1 MKKVLFFLTVSLLMC
16 VQVQA
21 QMMNAALHIA
31 DHAIRVDPKS
41 AQKVMKKE
49 SFKKLTRKGDIIYF
63 ESKKLSSDAMMIL
76 SGDYVDY
83 LKFLFPNMPSPREVD
98 AAVFHCGYRFVGGD
112 GPDRRYRKGPLVLY
126 TSRIY
131 DNPNYVFGFVIKYEP
146 EF

>member
-1 MKKVLFFLTVSLLMC
+1 MKKVLLLFLVTFLMC
-16 VQVQA
+16 VQTQA

-31 DHAIRVDPKS
+31 DYAIRVDPKS

-63 ESKKLSSDAMMIL
+63 TSKRLSSDAMMIM

-83 LKFLFPNMPSPREVD
+83 LKFLFPSMPSPREVD
-98 AAVFHCGYRFVGGD
+98 AAVVQCGYRFIGGD

-126 TSRIY
+126 TSRIFN
-131 DNPNYVFGFVIKYEP
+131 DPNYVFGFVIKYEP